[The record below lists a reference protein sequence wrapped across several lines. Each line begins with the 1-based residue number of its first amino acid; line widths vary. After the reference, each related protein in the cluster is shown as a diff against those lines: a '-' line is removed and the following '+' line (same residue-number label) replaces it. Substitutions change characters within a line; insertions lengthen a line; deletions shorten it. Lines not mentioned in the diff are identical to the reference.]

1 MFEKMISC
9 WASMARVGFC
19 IKIWTSHNFC
29 CYFLMFAMIDDKCP
43 CTLIGFHLTP
53 PSFPSKWF
61 KIFMVTPL
69 SIQGIANITPNSSK
83 QNHALVC
90 ARIGLEY
97 RFKTS
102 INNGFNIGSEDQINL
117 VPISFTILD
126 LILRWPNTS
135 FEKNEK

>member
-1 MFEKMISC
+1 
-9 WASMARVGFC
+9 
-19 IKIWTSHNFC
+19 
-29 CYFLMFAMIDDKCP
+29 
-43 CTLIGFHLTP
+43 
-53 PSFPSKWF
+53 
-61 KIFMVTPL
+61 MVTPL